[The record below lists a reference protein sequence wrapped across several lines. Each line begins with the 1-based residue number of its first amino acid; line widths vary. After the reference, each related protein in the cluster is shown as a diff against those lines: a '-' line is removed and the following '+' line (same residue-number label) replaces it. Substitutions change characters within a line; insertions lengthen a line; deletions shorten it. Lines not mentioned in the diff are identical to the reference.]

1 VKGEEIG
8 RIFLL
13 VVEVVVLLDK
23 SVFMWLFFG
32 FWAGFF
38 FL

>member
-8 RIFLL
+8 RIFFL

-32 FWAGFF
+32 FWVGFF